1 MVATCAKFP
10 SRLTAFCVLF
20 FAGAT
25 GPQDLLAAAQCRVM
39 IDLGPT
45 VECHDVTP
53 PEFAKTHPADK
64 IVEATFRM
72 SVLLATG
79 RAEDLEELRASISSP
94 ERRLRVVDFQP
105 RTALQSDVA
114 GDIEVCAT
122 NDKTQSVNVTL
133 GGTAS
138 GHEGPVQVGVSP
150 SGGIGQTQ
158 TRGAKESFHRLS
170 PKQLVLASGT
180 TDAEHGVFFKWRRSS
195 QAALEGSREVTV
207 RFLVPRGWR
216 GDWVQLS
223 CESWTLHRN
232 YLGEKL
238 ELCGSAQAIVG
249 LYLSGDVEAEQA
261 ANELISAEAADAHA
275 QIKPRKPN
283 PADLLNIGSLFKP
296 SPARTE
302 KTKEKELAST
312 RELSA
317 KELRGAESRA
327 VSVRANTPAALDA
340 MRELSGR

>member
-1 MVATCAKFP
+1 MVAICAKFP
-10 SRLTAFCVLF
+10 SRLTMFCLLF
-20 FAGAT
+20 LAGT
-25 GPQDLLAAAQCRVM
+25 SNPQELLAAAPCRVM
-39 IDLGPT
+39 IDIGPT

-53 PEFAKTHPADK
+53 PDFAKSHPADK
-64 IVEATFRM
+64 LVEATFRM

-79 RAEDLEELRASISSP
+79 RAEDLEELRATVHSP

-105 RTALQSDVA
+105 RTSLASDLA

-133 GGTAS
+133 GGTLT
-138 GHEGPVQVGVSP
+138 GQEGPVKAAVSP

-216 GDWVQLS
+216 GDWVQLG
-223 CESWTLHRN
+223 CESWTVHRN

-238 ELCGSAQAIVG
+238 EPCGSAQAIVG
-249 LYLSGDVEAEQA
+249 LYLSGDAEAEQA
-261 ANELISAEAADAHA
+261 ANALIVSEEADAHA
-275 QIKPRKPN
+275 PAKAKKPN
-283 PADLLNIGSLFKP
+283 PADLLNLGSLFKP
-296 SPARTE
+296 NGSR
-302 KTKEKELAST
+302 KEKERELASA
-312 RELSA
+312 REPSA
-317 KELRGAESRA
+317 KESRGSETRTA
-327 VSVRANTPAALDA
+327 SVRANTPAALDA